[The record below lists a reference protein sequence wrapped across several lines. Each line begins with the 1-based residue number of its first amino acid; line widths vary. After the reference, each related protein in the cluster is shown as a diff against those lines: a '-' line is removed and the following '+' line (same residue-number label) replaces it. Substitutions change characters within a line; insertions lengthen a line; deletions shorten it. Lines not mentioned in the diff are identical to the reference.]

1 MKLEQPKRKKNLDL
15 LSFKPKDSIKI
26 SFAMQKGGVGKTT
39 TVRNLGS
46 HLALLGYKVLLI
58 DTDPQGNCTT
68 SCVNQFAL
76 AESGQPTL
84 YDVFVNAT
92 PLKDTLIEVENN
104 LYLAPAL
111 INLAS
116 VELSIASEM
125 ARELFLKSAIDEM
138 NGDFDFILFD
148 CPPSLSL
155 LTVNALVA
163 SDYVIYVTQLDFFIL
178 QGLEQLR
185 ETVTKAK
192 RLNSKLSEIGVIE
205 TMDDNTNHTSDIS
218 EAIEAIDLLKLGKV
232 DRATAVRDA
241 IMYKKALKDYDPSHK
256 IVEQYNTITSN
267 LLHSIKG
274 EKKNV

>member
-1 MKLEQPKRKKNLDL
+1 MDIIQPKGKNFLNVQ
-15 LSFKPKDSIKI
+15 SFKPRLSIKI

-39 TVRNLGS
+39 SVRNLGS
-46 HLALLGYKVLLI
+46 HLSSLGYKVLLVDI
-58 DTDPQGNCTT
+58 DPQGNCTT

-76 AESGQPTL
+76 AESGDPTL

-92 PLKDTLIEVENN
+92 PLEDTLIEVEDN

-138 NGDFDFILFD
+138 SESFDFILFD

-163 SDYVIYVTQLDFFIL
+163 SDYVTYVTQLDFFIL

-192 RLNSKLSEIGVIE
+192 RLNSKLSEIGIIE
-205 TMDDNTNHTSDIS
+205 TMDDNTNHTTDIS
-218 EAIEAIDLLKLGKV
+218 EAIEAIDLPKLGKV

-241 IMYKKALKDYDPSHK
+241 IMYKKALKDYEPTHK
-256 IVEQYNTITSN
+256 IVDQYNTITNN
-267 LLHSIKG
+267 LLIKLKG
-274 EKKNV
+274 EEQYD